1 MRATEI
7 VEGGIYEVNVSG
19 ERIQVRV
26 AKTRRERGGRMRALW
41 HCTRLDNG
49 RALPKARESSAIHP
63 RSET

>member
-7 VEGGIYEVNVSG
+7 TEGGIYEVNVSG
-19 ERIQVRV
+19 ERIPVRV
-26 AKTRRERGGRMRALW
+26 YKTRRERNNRMRDLW
-41 HCTRLDNG
+41 HCVRVDTG

>member
-7 VEGGIYEVNVSG
+7 LEGGTYDVYENG
-19 ERIQVRV
+19 DRIPVRV
-26 AKTRRERGGRMRALW
+26 AKTRRERGARMRALW

-63 RSET
+63 RSAS